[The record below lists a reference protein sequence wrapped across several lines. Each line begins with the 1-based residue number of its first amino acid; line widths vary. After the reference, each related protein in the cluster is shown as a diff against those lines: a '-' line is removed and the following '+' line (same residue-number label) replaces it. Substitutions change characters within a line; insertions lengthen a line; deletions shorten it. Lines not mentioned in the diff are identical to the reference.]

1 MTMQQKAHVAKELL
15 RQSRNILLGLFG
27 AFAIILLCLG
37 FAGFEKGMRWAGM
50 LLELIGIA
58 LVVFGLFGL
67 FHLFKMRP
75 APSSVADWFR
85 EWRYV
90 FVERPPITG
99 RGNAI
104 TEGADSARW
113 YGYGAIRL
121 DGTEQ
126 ENFQRL
132 EQYLNN
138 LGNNQSRLHERIDA
152 VEKGASEAM
161 RQEEAERKR
170 QITENRDLI
179 KRSFMDQIQLE
190 FVGAAYL
197 FLGVI
202 MSSIPLGGN

>member
-1 MTMQQKAHVAKELL
+1 MTMQQKARVAKELS

-58 LVVFGLFGL
+58 LVVCGLFGL
-67 FHLFKMRP
+67 FPHFEMRP
-75 APSSVADWFR
+75 ALSSVADWFR

-99 RGNAI
+99 RGNAQFA
-104 TEGADSARW
+104 EGADSSRA

-126 ENFQRL
+126 EKFQRL
-132 EQYLNN
+132 EDYVNHLADNI
-138 LGNNQSRLHERIDA
+138 GRMHARIDA
-152 VEKGASEAM
+152 VEKSAINIT
-161 RQEEAERKR
+161 RQEEAERKQ
-170 QITENRDLI
+170 QITETRELI
-179 KRSFMDQIQLE
+179 KRSFMDHIQLE
-190 FVGAAYL
+190 FVGALYL
-197 FLGVI
+197 LLGVFT
-202 MSSIPLGGN
+202 SSFPGL